1 MNTTA
6 EERAR
11 DLQRRLRAIEGMAGD
26 ADATQII
33 AGVIRQAERESI
45 EQAARLADPPFLH
58 RKGSLGLWR
67 IRRIEIAERIRN
79 LKPPA

>member
-45 EQAARLADPPFLH
+45 EQAARLADPP
-58 RKGSLGLWR
+58 
-67 IRRIEIAERIRN
+67 RRRRQA
-79 LKPPA
+79 PPP

>member
-11 DLQRRLRAIEGMAGD
+11 DLQRRLRAIEGAAGN

-33 AGVIRQAERESI
+33 ADAIRQAEIASI

-67 IRRIEIAERIRN
+67 IRRIEIAERIRS
-79 LKPPA
+79 LKTRA